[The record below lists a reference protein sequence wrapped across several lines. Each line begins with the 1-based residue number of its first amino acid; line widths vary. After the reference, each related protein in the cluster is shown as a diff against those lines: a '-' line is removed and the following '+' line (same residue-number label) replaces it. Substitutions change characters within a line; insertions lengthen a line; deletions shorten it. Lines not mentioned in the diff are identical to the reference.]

1 MQISVTFLP
10 MTAAPSNVKKREIH
24 KGGYPASKIEFFAP
38 GRLARGFFVAGLPV
52 EPAKPAKYNPPAMR
66 VRGVSYTKKITFP
79 V

>member
-38 GRLARGFFVAGLPV
+38 GRLARGFFVAGLPC
-52 EPAKPAKYNPPAMR
+52 
-66 VRGVSYTKKITFP
+66 
-79 V
+79 